1 MPTKKKI
8 IRVPLANI
16 EKMAVANKVSKVT
29 VYNALA
35 YRTHSE
41 LAQGLRKQAVEFYGG
56 IQSST
61 LIFD

>member
-1 MPTKKKI
+1 
-8 IRVPLANI
+8 L
-16 EKMAVANKVSKVT
+16 ANKVSKVT